1 MSLLRSA
8 STISLLTLASR
19 IAGLVRELL
28 VATYFG
34 ASVSTDAFNVA
45 FRIPNLLRRLF
56 AEGAFSQAFVP
67 ILSETRTRAGDP
79 ATHAL
84 VDAVGSVLFWILAAV
99 CVLGVVGAPAL
110 VWLMAS
116 GLRDTGGFDLA
127 VTMTRIMFP
136 YIGCMSLVALCAGV
150 LNTWSRFAL
159 PAATPV
165 LLNVCTIGAILL
177 LAPHLRQ
184 WGVQPIY
191 ALAFGVMLGGLAQ
204 LGVMWPALLRLG
216 MGPRLGFGPA
226 AWRRSFHHPGVK
238 RILRQMGPAVL
249 GVSVS
254 QLSMLV
260 NTQIAS
266 HLGAGA
272 VSWLTYADRLMEFP
286 TALLG
291 VALGVVLLPK
301 LSAAQACDDR
311 AGFSSLLDWGLRIVL
326 LLALPSAVALLVFA
340 EPLVTVLYHYG
351 RFNATDV
358 QQTALAVM
366 GYGVGLLGLI
376 GVKVLAPGY
385 YARLDI
391 RTPVRIAIV
400 VLVLTQLMNAVFVP
414 TLHQAGL
421 ALSIGLGAVVNALWL
436 LTGLIRRGSYLPGR
450 GWAAFAI
457 RVVIASSLLGTGLW
471 WVGHHLDWLT
481 LPHARRIGVL
491 FASLVAAAVVYFGS
505 LTLMGLNL
513 RQFTK
518 R

>member
-67 ILSETRTRAGDP
+67 ILSETRARSGDA

-84 VDAVGSVLFWILAAV
+84 VDAVGSILFWILVVV
-99 CVLGVVGAPAL
+99 CVAGVIGAPAL

-116 GLRDTGGFDLA
+116 GLHETGGFDLA
-127 VTMTRIMFP
+127 VTMTRVTFP

-150 LNTWSRFAL
+150 LNTWGRFAL
-159 PAATPV
+159 PAVTPV
-165 LLNVCTIGAILL
+165 LLNVCVIGTVLL
-177 LAPHLRQ
+177 LAPHLKQ

-191 ALAFGVMLGGLAQ
+191 SLAFGVMLGGMVQ
-204 LGVMWPALLRLG
+204 LGVMWPALLRMG
-216 MGPRLGFGPA
+216 MGPRLGFGPT
-226 AWRRSFHHPGVK
+226 AWRRSYHHPGVK

-301 LSAAQACDDR
+301 LSAAQACEDR
-311 AGFSSLLDWGLRIVL
+311 QGFSSLLDWGLRIVL

-340 EPLVTVLYHYG
+340 EPLVVVLYHYG
-351 RFNATDV
+351 RFSATDV
-358 QQTALAVM
+358 QQTSMAVM

-391 RTPVRIAIV
+391 RTPVRIAVV
-400 VLVLTQLMNAVFVP
+400 VLVLTQVMNAVFVP

-421 ALSIGLGAVVNALWL
+421 ALSIGLGAVLNALWL
-436 LTGLIRRGSYLPGR
+436 LTGLIRRGSYMPGA
-450 GWAAFAI
+450 GWAVFAT
-457 RVVIASSLLGTGLW
+457 RVVIASTLLGGGLW
-471 WVGHHLDWLT
+471 WMAHHFDWIA
-481 LPHARRIGVL
+481 LPHARRVGIL
-491 FASLVAAAVVYFGS
+491 FASLVAAAVLYFGS
-505 LTLMGLNL
+505 LALMGLNL